1 MKKLSFFH
9 TPGFLLCGLIQD
21 NAADSFIF
29 YSDIL
34 IKNKKER
41 CYGKEK

>member
-1 MKKLSFFH
+1 MCPEFWVHINHKSIL
-9 TPGFLLCGLIQD
+9 GFLLCGLIQD

-41 CYGKEK
+41 